1 MKYAS
6 YLGLIFITISYYMA
20 WEYLWGVHWH
30 EITYLPLVFGYC
42 SMLRALFTSSGVI
55 KSKLIPQE
63 EVTGKQQEFI
73 DTYTKHGFLKP
84 SQAHYSN
91 KTKRMIMDFDHYCFW
106 LGNDI
111 GIFNY
116 RYFIQFVAW
125 TFYNCLFVFLDTLGM
140 LWGCIHQHD
149 YWSCNMVIHHKIII
163 IGLFF
168 ITFFIGIMA
177 FALLRDIY
185 TTFKTGWG
193 IVDRLKNK
201 QKVVKNNMWN
211 LYFGKN
217 ILYWLLPLNNN
228 AIIKCRF
235 RNHQRKCGE
244 ILEKQGLK
252 VDYKY

>member
-6 YLGLIFITISYYMA
+6 YFGLIFITISYYMA
-20 WEYLWGVHWH
+20 WEYLWGVYWH
-30 EITYLPLVFGYC
+30 EITYLPLVLGYC
-42 SMLRALFTSSGVI
+42 SMLRALFTSAGVI

-84 SQAHYSN
+84 SRAHYSN
-91 KTKRMIMDFDHYCFW
+91 KTKRMILDFDHYCFW

-125 TFYNCLFVFLDTLGM
+125 TFYNCLFVFFDTFKM
-140 LWGCIHQHD
+140 LCGCIYQKD

-168 ITFFIGIMA
+168 ITFLIGMMA

-201 QKVVKNNMWN
+201 EQVVKNNLWN
-211 LYFGKN
+211 IYFGKN

-228 AIIKCRF
+228 ATIKFRF
-235 RNHQRKCGE
+235 RNHQLKCGE
-244 ILEKQGLK
+244 ILENQDLK